1 MASLFDLVGN
11 YNRAR
16 DASMKRQIDGATFNQ
31 GVVKQQGADFTK
43 FIKSANSDL
52 EADALNINN
61 IIDQGGNIAD
71 LENKPAGF
79 ESNEQFKTWY
89 QGTGPGTGFANKKYS
104 GLGDTNLSDYV
115 AMYGHKGTFRKL
127 NEMGFGSALL
137 GPNKQFDPENSTIRE
152 NAETGEMEI
161 VPYVRTNSQ
170 ARKQSYSSP
179 MTVGGKDI
187 RDIITEFGPEAAEQ
201 SIVGLS
207 LGDLNTVFQEY
218 AKDVEI
224 GGGGNPAVSNLAP
237 MTQIPWGSSDR
248 VDIEQKIEQR
258 VNENEKRVGG
268 QPVADAMNTATE
280 FTQGGQQTSTT
291 PAPTPAPTSAPASVT
306 ETAKDFP
313 VVDPSKYAGVLT
325 TMYNAQ
331 RQELGTDFYMGPGD
345 AEALYNQLTNTTG
358 ISKNVRDKTI
368 ENYKTIA
375 NRNLKAKVNDQIL
388 NYFGG
393 KMTARGTTLG
403 GGVPVTAAGR
413 LADAKSNTEN
423 PISDENY
430 AVLEKKANWYK
441 ANEDKLIDKLKGN
454 PELYNEFVQ
463 NPDAFVTKYVDD
475 KNFFASP
482 VQSADRKVIS
492 SAAQNTG
499 LNVNT
504 KAVVNAVETGDNQT
518 ATKLLLDSVQGKNHS
533 AEDDEAIAGV
543 ITKYNGNF
551 AELDKAR
558 RVTLAAEL
566 LAGMPDSQRDGN
578 FAKSMI
584 NMIETGD
591 MTMTTPQAA
600 AAQAADRSDQ
610 ISKLNLLRNLSKDAA
625 EYAKPGDVTKQVL
638 NIREEILGINTDDP
652 LVLSSGNLGDLAT
665 MVTTLV
671 QAAEGQTQS
680 PQEMKAALGLG
691 LTVLDKYYEIEAE
704 PTWWQELMTLG
715 FAEGPE
721 SGGFNFTP
729 NFRAY
734 DVDGNVTTDPVAIV
748 SFGTSSN
755 NTVSANKIKKDLRAI
770 GMDMFYKAMENAIA
784 ENG

>member
-625 EYAKPGDVTKQVL
+625 EYAKPGDVT
-638 NIREEILGINTDDP
+638 
-652 LVLSSGNLGDLAT
+652 
-665 MVTTLV
+665 VTTLV